1 MTITTAP
8 DQPFTL
14 NRPDSLDA
22 LNLTLLGTGVRVEA
36 TTPDA
41 WIVHVEVPAGFSV
54 ASRPRLVPLERVATI
69 EQARAEVL
77 DLAEHTRLDFTRA
90 YAELF

>member
-1 MTITTAP
+1 MTLTTAP

-22 LNLTLLGTGVRVEA
+22 LNLTLAGCGVRVEA
-36 TTPDA
+36 ATLDA

-69 EQARAEVL
+69 EQARTEVL
-77 DLAEHTRLDFTRA
+77 DLADQTRSDFTRA
-90 YAELF
+90 YVELF